1 MAWRACSLHLDLV
14 KQAYIDSEIQISKL
28 MKSRLSQKKLNFE
41 ALGIRKYFL
50 KVS

>member
-1 MAWRACSLHLDLV
+1 MAWRACSLHLYLV
-14 KQAYIDSEIQISKL
+14 KHACIFNEIQISKII
-28 MKSRLSQKKLNFE
+28 KSRLSQKKLNFE